1 MTIQI
6 LIVDDEQPIRE
17 SLSGLF
23 EDEGYLVST
32 AASGEEA
39 VARFRK
45 SPADCVFLDIW
56 MPGID
61 GLETMSR
68 LKQINP
74 DVPVVMMSG
83 HATIDTAVR
92 ATKQGAFDFIE
103 KPFSLDKLLI
113 ILRNAVEKQRLALE
127 NSDLKQEI
135 KKDIPQFIGQSK
147 AIAAVRRRLD
157 KCAGN
162 ERHIVLQGEHGVGK
176 SIAARILHEQ
186 SPRRDA
192 PFLTFNALEKSEE
205 EIDAA
210 LFGYERG
217 AFAGALQTK
226 RGRLEAAHQGTLFF
240 EEISDIPVAI
250 QEKVLQV
257 MQEHRLKRLGSS
269 RYVACDVRVITGTRF
284 PKEQMLE
291 EGKVLR
297 SFYSQLHTTIIDVP
311 PLRERAE
318 DIPELLQM
326 LVAEQVARLGGK
338 PVRFSD
344 EVIEALQGY
353 TWPGNVRELRNYVE
367 RCHILRSGKTFTR
380 ETMLPVDTD
389 VQQTLSFSSVP
400 DDTVLLDG
408 FHDARKRFESSY
420 ILHHLNKNNWNISK
434 TAADI
439 GMERSQLHR
448 KIKTHGLTAPHKS
461 NK

>member
-23 EDEGYLVST
+23 EDEGFLVRT

-74 DVPVVMMSG
+74 DVPVIMMSG

-103 KPFSLDKLLI
+103 KPFSLEKLLI
-113 ILRNAVEKQRLALE
+113 VLRNAVEKRRLELE
-127 NSDLKQEI
+127 NSDLKFET
-135 KKDIPQFIGQSK
+135 KKDIPQLIGDSK
-147 AIAAVRRRLD
+147 AIVSVGKQLEKYQAT
-157 KCAGN
+157 
-162 ERHIVLQGEHGVGK
+162 EQHMILQGEHGTGK
-176 SIAARILHEQ
+176 SVAARILHEG
-186 SPRRDA
+186 SSRNA
-192 PFLTFNALEKSEE
+192 GSFVTFSCVDTPNNKIEAE
-205 EIDAA
+205 

-217 AFAGALQTK
+217 AFSGALQSK
-226 RGRLEAAHQGTLFF
+226 RGKLETAHHGTLFI
-240 EEISDIPVAI
+240 EEISDIPLKV
-250 QEKVLQV
+250 QEKILQV
-257 MQEHRLKRLGSS
+257 MKEKRLQRIGNPS
-269 RYVACDVRVITGTRF
+269 YIACDIRVVLSTQYE
-284 PKEQMLE
+284 KETLLQE
-291 EGKVLR
+291 EKLLKDL
-297 SFYSQLHTTIIDVP
+297 YSQLHPGIIVLP
-311 PLRERAE
+311 ALRDRTE
-318 DIPELLQM
+318 DIVPLLNM
-326 LVAEQVARLGGK
+326 LLAEKVARLGGS
-338 PVRFSD
+338 PVVLSE
-344 EVIEALQGY
+344 EVLQVLKGY
-353 TWPGNVRELRNYVE
+353 SWPGNVRELRNYVE
-367 RCHILRSGKTFTR
+367 RCQILCPGKTLTL
-380 ETMLPVDTD
+380 ETMLPLDLD
-389 VQQTLSFSSVP
+389 VQQAMSFSSVP

-408 FHDARKRFESSY
+408 FHDARKRFECSY
-420 ILHHLNKNNWNISK
+420 IMHHLDKNDWNISK

-448 KIKTHGLTAPHKS
+448 KIKSHDLTPP

>member
-32 AASGEEA
+32 SASGEEA

-74 DVPVVMMSG
+74 DIPIIMMSG

-92 ATKQGAFDFIE
+92 ATKLGAFDFIE

-113 ILRNAVEKQRLALE
+113 VLRNAVEKRRLELE
-127 NSDLKQEI
+127 NSDLKFET
-135 KKDIPQFIGQSK
+135 KKDIPQFVGDSK
-147 AIAAVRRRLD
+147 AVATVRKQLD
-157 KCAGN
+157 KHAN
-162 ERHIVLQGEHGVGK
+162 SEQHIILQGEHGVGK
-176 SIAARILHEQ
+176 SIAARILHEN
-186 SPRRDA
+186 SSRNTA
-192 PFLTFNALEKSEE
+192 AFVKFNALELDDASIESE
-205 EIDAA
+205 
-210 LFGYERG
+210 LFGYEKG

-226 RGRLEAAHQGTLFF
+226 RGRLEAGHQGTLFF
-240 EEISDIPVAI
+240 EEISDIPLPV

-257 MQEHRLKRLGSS
+257 MQEHRLQRLGNP
-269 RYVACDVRVITGTRF
+269 RHVPCDVRIVAGSRF
-284 PKEQMLE
+284 DKDTLLANNKILK
-291 EGKVLR
+291 G
-297 SFYSQLHTTIIDVP
+297 FYSQLHTVVIHLPT
-311 PLRERAE
+311 LEQRAE
-318 DIPELLQM
+318 DIPSLLQM
-326 LVAEQVARLGGK
+326 LVAEQVAHLGGK
-338 PVRFSD
+338 PVLFSE
-344 EVIEALQGY
+344 EVVQVLQSYG
-353 TWPGNVRELRNYVE
+353 WPGNVRELRNYVE
-367 RCHILRSGKTFTR
+367 RCHILCSGKELTL
-380 ETMLPVDTD
+380 ETMLPLDAD
-389 VQQTLSFSSVP
+389 VQQTLSYSSVP

-408 FHDARKRFESSY
+408 FHDARKRFECSY
-420 ILHHLNKNNWNISK
+420 ILHHLEKNEWNISK
-434 TAADI
+434 TAAEI

-448 KIKTHGLTAPHKS
+448 KIKSHELTPP